1 MGDEPGPARLLVVE
15 DERALRAL
23 LATFLRSAGFA
34 CSEAES
40 VEEAIA
46 LLETEAIDIVLSD
59 VNLRTGSGV
68 DLVVWLRRE
77 QPRTAV
83 VLVSGDTLDVTALA
97 ARAGAH
103 GWLAKPFTRREVL
116 ETVARAQMR
125 ARAGS

>member
-1 MGDEPGPARLLVVE
+1 MLQAEP
-15 DERALRAL
+15 
-23 LATFLRSAGFA
+23 
-34 CSEAES
+34 
-40 VEEAIA
+40 
-46 LLETEAIDIVLSD
+46 IDIVLSD

-68 DLVVWLRRE
+68 DLVVWIRRE

-103 GWLAKPFTRREVL
+103 GWLAKPFTRRDVL

-125 ARAGS
+125 ARTGS